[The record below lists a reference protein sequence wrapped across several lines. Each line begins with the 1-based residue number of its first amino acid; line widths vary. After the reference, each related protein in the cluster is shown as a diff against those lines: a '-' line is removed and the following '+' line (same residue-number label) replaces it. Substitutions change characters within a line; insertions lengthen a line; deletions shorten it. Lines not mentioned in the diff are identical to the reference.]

1 MKNYKINT
9 TKKRI
14 ALEVIFLV
22 VVTFVCGIL
31 FFIKEYND
39 KEVDVIDLKIDSLN
53 DTYFKRRFEALDIK
67 QELEEYSYESYKK
80 NILNDTD
87 SSFRKKIYN
96 SLCSAFRYY
105 ENEKT
110 FNEFINDFEYDSINL
125 KDIEISILERK
136 KNEIKD
142 QISNTN
148 KLCNTII
155 IVLLIVT
162 YPLRYLFYL
171 IKWAIKTLEEKEIH
185 KETFSPK
192 QEIIQS
198 DSEQN
203 IKKSKQNIDEL
214 ISFQDNLNNSDPDK
228 KNIFPLWLSLSKE
241 YIKGSTYLWRM
252 ILGTITILFFGFG
265 LYLMFITA
273 CKRSNSLGF
282 KRTNSIIISIIVTL
296 FILISSAIRLI
307 ELPIENYD
315 ENTEKYILFLGLTF
329 FLTIPHLILIF
340 KNGNKNINESL

>member
-148 KLCNTII
+148 KLCNT
-155 IVLLIVT
+155 
-162 YPLRYLFYL
+162 
-171 IKWAIKTLEEKEIH
+171 
-185 KETFSPK
+185 TFNS
-192 QEIIQS
+192 
-198 DSEQN
+198 N
-203 IKKSKQNIDEL
+203 
-214 ISFQDNLNNSDPDK
+214 ISFEIS
-228 KNIFPLWLSLSKE
+228 F
-241 YIKGSTYLWRM
+241 
-252 ILGTITILFFGFG
+252 LFNK
-265 LYLMFITA
+265 M
-273 CKRSNSLGF
+273 
-282 KRTNSIIISIIVTL
+282 
-296 FILISSAIRLI
+296 
-307 ELPIENYD
+307 
-315 ENTEKYILFLGLTF
+315 
-329 FLTIPHLILIF
+329 
-340 KNGNKNINESL
+340 GNKNIRGKRNPQGNIFSETRNNPIR